1 MMPSKELEKE
11 LGLKFKMYIDY
22 DRFNHS
28 FYHNFYFDDYK
39 FVLKIPLTP
48 QINDGE
54 NDFDD
59 KVNDGRVSNDGSDV
73 RLEKF
78 DLTKYAYLLYFEN

>member
-1 MMPSKELEKE
+1 MMQAKESEKE

-22 DRFNHS
+22 DRFNQG

-59 KVNDGRVSNDGSDV
+59 NVNDARDSNNGFDV

-78 DLTKYAYLLYFEN
+78 DLTKYVYLLYFEK